1 MPPMLRSL
9 IVLLLM
15 LVLPSLHAMKHIAV
29 IDTVSHATP
38 SRLTPDGAV
47 AGNGDVALIWG
58 GTPAKHVIYIG
69 KSDFWEALPA
79 RAGKGKGGIRPFG
92 SIEISVPDAAAEWHI
107 EQDMDVAQLRG
118 TFGPLHITL
127 TPLAT
132 ENTILLQ
139 LSGPKSSTVAVN
151 LRPSVA
157 KRMTVTTSND
167 DGMQSFTEVFDSPA
181 LEWPTCGAACL
192 RKLSDSLY
200 VIALATNHESA
211 DWKTIP
217 TNRCRSLTA
226 W

>member
-1 MPPMLRSL
+1 MRHSL
-9 IVLLLM
+9 ILLL
-15 LVLPSLHAMKHIAV
+15 LILILPSLHAMKHIAV
-29 IDTVSHATP
+29 INTVPHATP

-92 SIEISVPDAAAEWHI
+92 TIEISVPEANDKEWHI

-118 TFGPLHITL
+118 TFDSLNITL

-139 LSGPKSSTVAVN
+139 LSGPKSSVASVT
-151 LRPSVA
+151 LRPSIA
-157 KRMTVTTSND
+157 KRMTATTSND
-167 DGMQSFTEVFDSPA
+167 GGMQSFTEVFDSPA

-192 RKLSDSLY
+192 RKLSDSL
-200 VIALATNHESA
+200 
-211 DWKTIP
+211 
-217 TNRCRSLTA
+217 
-226 W
+226 